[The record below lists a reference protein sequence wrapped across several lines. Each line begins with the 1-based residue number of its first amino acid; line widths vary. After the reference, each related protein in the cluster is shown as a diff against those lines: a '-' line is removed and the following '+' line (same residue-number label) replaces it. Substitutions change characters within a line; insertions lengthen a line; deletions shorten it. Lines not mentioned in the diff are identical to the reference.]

1 MSLFVLLCLPI
12 SILLL
17 LGFAV
22 SYVWQEPG
30 GGVFGLLEY
39 GFPALLVGLVIWRV
53 LKAREYRR
61 AEEIEK
67 HVIVTRQIK
76 ETLRRDTTPTN
87 TTKQAIPKKVSVK

>member
-1 MSLFVLLCLPI
+1 MSLFVLFRLPI

-30 GGVFGLLEY
+30 GVGFGLLGY
-39 GFPALLVGLVIWRV
+39 GFLALLVGLIIWRV

-61 AEEIEK
+61 AEEIER
-67 HVIVTRQIK
+67 HS
-76 ETLRRDTTPTN
+76 TN
-87 TTKQAIPKKVSVK
+87 